1 MRLRSVALLGLV
13 TATVFVTACGTDAA
27 TAPDKPDGVALS
39 VQDCGLGGIQCDAI
53 WMAIQHLQSHPAAG
67 CQEIGNSAMAR
78 YNDQSGN
85 IGFAPGNVPGSTDY
99 AYVDMQPG
107 SSFSGWVP
115 ANGMIWMLPAAF
127 TTGPLDLAATIAH
140 EEGGHQSGM
149 DGFGHN
155 TGVGEMWA
163 RVCTGEN

>member
-1 MRLRSVALLGLV
+1 MLQFQSRRKEGHLLPTQTVTMPSRTWLCKCRSTPGCPVNDGLFSS
-13 TATVFVTACGTDAA
+13 A
-27 TAPDKPDGVALS
+27 
-39 VQDCGLGGIQCDAI
+39 
-53 WMAIQHLQSHPAAG
+53 PAAG
-67 CQEIGNSAMAR
+67 WQEMGTSAMAR